1 MKDKKMI
8 TLIVVIVLLLF
19 GLSFARSKAPKP
31 VDWSPTFINSK
42 TGPYGTYITYQL
54 LSDIFDKKNI
64 RVTRMPVYNNLN
76 KNVGEYLTYDDS
88 YSYEDNDYSDTY
100 EESTVSD
107 YPDYETDSTTG
118 HIEEQVGINSTPELE
133 YDPTSWYADLDNIS
147 DTTSYIF
154 INTSFTLDKLDMEYM
169 LDFVGLGNNV
179 FISAETID
187 RKLMDTLK
195 IKTDAKYFQTDTV
208 YNLTDHS
215 AKKYSFGSIQG
226 QVKFN
231 TDSCKLSV
239 RPLAFNNK
247 KDTVFIDVKYGKGH
261 IYLHSVPSAFAN
273 VNMLQ
278 TGKYDFGF
286 RCLSY
291 LPKNSKIIWDEYQKQ
306 GSLGEGSDFKV
317 MLNNP
322 PLRVALYV
330 ILIGFLLFML
340 FRSKRIQRAI
350 PIVKPPVNSSLEFL
364 GTISNLYYRKKDFNT
379 ILAKRHAYFLDY
391 IRKHYYMP
399 TENIDN
405 EFVNVLSAKSGMNKD
420 KLSELFH
427 IYKDLST
434 LAFIE
439 TQPFLRY
446 NNLLEEFYR
455 TVKNK

>member
-8 TLIVVIVLLLF
+8 ALVVVIVLLLF
-19 GLSFARSKAPKP
+19 GLSFARSLAPKP

-42 TGPYGTYITYQL
+42 TGPYGTYITHQL
-54 LSDIFDKKNI
+54 LGDIFEKKNI
-64 RVTRMPVYNNLN
+64 RITRMPIYNNL
-76 KNVGEYLTYDDS
+76 KKRVGEYFMYDDS
-88 YSYEDNDYSDTY
+88 YSYEDKNYYDTY
-100 EESTVSD
+100 EESANTD
-107 YPDYETDSTTG
+107 YPEETDTTED
-118 HIEEQVGINSTPELE
+118 ITEEQVEINNTPVDES
-133 YDPTSWYADLDNIS
+133 DPTSWYTDLDNIS

-154 INTSFTLDKLDMEYM
+154 INTSFTLEKLDLEYM

-179 FISAETID
+179 FISAEMID
-187 RKLMDTLK
+187 RKLLDTLK
-195 IKTDAKYFQTDTV
+195 IKTDARYFQTDTA
-208 YNLTDHS
+208 YNLTDYS
-215 AKKYSFGSIQG
+215 SKKYRFSAIQG

-231 TDSCKLSV
+231 IDSCGLTV

-247 KDTVFIDVKYGKGH
+247 KDTVFIDVRYGKGH
-261 IYLHSVPSAFAN
+261 IYLHTVPSAFAN

-278 TGKYDFGF
+278 TEKYDFGF

-306 GSLGEGSDFKV
+306 GSLGEGSNFKI

-322 PLRVALYV
+322 SLRIALYL
-330 ILIGFLLFML
+330 ILIGFMLFML

-350 PIVKPPVNSSLEFL
+350 PVIRPPVNSSLEFL
-364 GTISNLYYRKKDFNT
+364 GTISNLYYRKNDLMT
-379 ILAKRHAYFLDY
+379 ILIKRHAYFLDY

-405 EFVNVLSAKSGMNKD
+405 EFVNVLSAKSGMDKD
-420 KLSELFH
+420 RLGELFH

-439 TQPFLRY
+439 MPPFLRY

>member
-1 MKDKKMI
+1 M
-8 TLIVVIVLLLF
+8 
-19 GLSFARSKAPKP
+19 
-31 VDWSPTFINSK
+31 
-42 TGPYGTYITYQL
+42 
-54 LSDIFDKKNI
+54 
-64 RVTRMPVYNNLN
+64 
-76 KNVGEYLTYDDS
+76 
-88 YSYEDNDYSDTY
+88 
-100 EESTVSD
+100 
-107 YPDYETDSTTG
+107 
-118 HIEEQVGINSTPELE
+118 
-133 YDPTSWYADLDNIS
+133 
-147 DTTSYIF
+147 
-154 INTSFTLDKLDMEYM
+154 
-169 LDFVGLGNNV
+169 
-179 FISAETID
+179 
-187 RKLMDTLK
+187 
-195 IKTDAKYFQTDTV
+195 
-208 YNLTDHS
+208 
-215 AKKYSFGSIQG
+215 
-226 QVKFN
+226 
-231 TDSCKLSV
+231 
-239 RPLAFNNK
+239 AFNNK

-322 PLRVALYV
+322 PLRVALYA

-350 PIVKPPVNSSLEFL
+350 PIIKPPVNSSLEFL
-364 GTISNLYYRKKDFNT
+364 GTISNLYYRKNDFMT
-379 ILAKRHAYFLDY
+379 ILIKRHAYFLDY
-391 IRKHYYMP
+391 IRKHYYMS

-405 EFVNVLSAKSGMNKD
+405 EFVNVLSAKSGMDKD
-420 KLSELFH
+420 RLSELFH